1 MSRRTGPGRVLVLG
15 RETRAFLAV
24 IRSLGRRGLEVHVAW
39 CPPGSLALRSRYV
52 TRVHELPAYSPTDDG
67 WRDAFIALCQ
77 AQRFDLVIPTN
88 DATVVPLQVHRA
100 HLEPHARIYLLS
112 PEAFDVTFDKART
125 YELAAAAGVSLPRQM
140 LLPMP
145 AAPDAIGPA
154 WFPLVLKPRRS
165 FRLDDLQRKQV
176 VRRVPRPDDLARQLA
191 CYETEREILVQQ
203 WVRGTGVGV
212 EMLAADGEVLLTF
225 QHMRVHERRDGG
237 ADSYRVSQAPH
248 PALRDAATRMVRTL
262 GYTGV
267 VMFEFRVDRTTGD
280 WVLLEINGRFWASL
294 PLCLHAGA
302 DFPWHLYQLLVEGRR
317 AFPQHYRVGVTCRN
331 WDLDLLWLSENRRA
345 PAGERVPMTTLAR
358 EALSLLTGAE
368 SSDTFVLD
376 DPQPGLA
383 DVRRLVRRLGSRARR
398 SVGART
404 AGLRGERERAAQAL
418 QSARDVL
425 FVCKGNICRSPFAE
439 AVARE
444 TLAGGARVT
453 SAGLLPRPDRP
464 CPVESVAAARELGV
478 DLATHRSRVVTD
490 AMMRDAQ
497 AIFTFDGGIHD
508 DLARR
513 FPDARAR
520 LHRLGVLAPADSVDI
535 RDPYGSGVEEF
546 RLTYA
551 RIRRAITGGAVR
563 S

>member
-1 MSRRTGPGRVLVLG
+1 MSSRTRPGRVLVLG
-15 RETRAFLAV
+15 RATRAFLAV

-39 CPPGSLALRSRYV
+39 CPPGSLALRSRYI
-52 TRVHELPAYSPTDDG
+52 TCVHQLPAYSPTDDA
-67 WRDAFIALCQ
+67 WRDAFVALCR
-77 AQRFDLVIPTN
+77 AQQFDLVIPTN

-145 AAPDAIGPA
+145 VAPAAIGPE
-154 WFPLVLKPRRS
+154 WFPLMLKPRRS
-165 FRLDDLQRKQV
+165 FRLDDLQRKQM

-191 CYETEREILVQQ
+191 AYDAEREILVQQ

-225 QHMRVHERRDGG
+225 QHTRVHERREGG
-237 ADSYRVSQAPH
+237 ADSYRVSQTPH
-248 PALRDAATRMVRTL
+248 PALRDAATRMVRAL
-262 GYTGV
+262 RYTGV

-302 DFPWHLYQLLVEGRR
+302 DFPWHLYQLLVHDRR
-317 AFPQHYRVGVTCRN
+317 VFPQHYRVGVTCRN

-345 PAGERVPMTTLAR
+345 PDAERVPVTTIAR
-358 EALSLLTGAE
+358 EVLSLVTGSE

-383 DVRRLVRRLGSRARR
+383 DLRRLGSRLARSLR
-398 SVGART
+398 ART
-404 AGLRGERERAAQAL
+404 DGRRTERERAAQAL
-418 QSARDVL
+418 RSARDVL

-439 AVARE
+439 AVARA
-444 TLAGGARVT
+444 TLDDGARVT

-464 CPVESVAAARELGV
+464 CPVESVA
-478 DLATHRSRVVTD
+478 
-490 AMMRDAQ
+490 
-497 AIFTFDGGIHD
+497 
-508 DLARR
+508 RR

-520 LHRLGVLAPADSVDI
+520 LHRLGVLAPSDAVDI
-535 RDPYGSGVEEF
+535 HDPYGSDVEQF